1 MIVRSILGA
10 LAGLLLFSGAAQA
23 HDEFDAVRCGADIPK
38 ALIGRVMID
47 ETVVATEARH
57 KDIALVDEGADI
69 VNDNVQMVSW
79 RICGGDYNMLVDA
92 KNVIRDVL
100 AFPAHSR
107 ATPEFSGLCRIGG
120 KEMTDSVYAL
130 LDNKVGFDPNPEH
143 HYAPDDQTLM
153 PALAA
158 WRVDEK
164 HDKFVSVPVK
174 GLMCPRS
181 GLFTLDGGA

>member
-1 MIVRSILGA
+1 MMKFIFGVA
-10 LAGLLLFSGAAQA
+10 AGLLLFSGAAQA
-23 HDEFDAVRCGADIPK
+23 RDEFDAMHCGGDIPK
-38 ALIGRVMID
+38 ALIGHVMMDERV
-47 ETVVATEARH
+47 VVTEAKH
-57 KDIALVDEGADI
+57 KDIALVDEGAEI
-69 VNDNVQMVSW
+69 INDRLQMVSW
-79 RICGGDYNMLVDA
+79 RICGGDYNMLVDG

-107 ATPEFSGLCRIGG
+107 ATPEFSGLCRVGG

-130 LDNKVGFDPNPEH
+130 LDNRSGFDPNTAH
-143 HYAPDDQTLM
+143 HYAPDDGTLL

-164 HDKFVSVPVK
+164 RAKFVSVPVK
-174 GLMCPRS
+174 GMSCPRS

>member
-1 MIVRSILGA
+1 MMKLIFA
-10 LAGLLLFSGAAQA
+10 ATAGLLLFCGSAQA
-23 HDEFDAVRCGADIPK
+23 HDEFDAVRCGGDIPK
-38 ALIGRVMID
+38 ALIGHVMID
-47 ETVVATEARH
+47 ERVVVTEAKH

-69 VNDNVQMVSW
+69 INDNLQMVSW
-79 RICGGDYNMLVDA
+79 KICGGDYNMLVDH

-107 ATPEFSGLCRIGG
+107 ATPEFSGQCSIGG
-120 KEMTDSVYAL
+120 KLMADTVYAV
-130 LDNKVGFDPNPEH
+130 LDNKAGFDPNTEH
-143 HYAPDDQTLM
+143 HYAPGDQTLM
-153 PALAA
+153 PALFA

-174 GLMCPRS
+174 GMMCPRS

>member
-1 MIVRSILGA
+1 MMKHILGA
-10 LAGLLLFSGAAQA
+10 AACLLLFCGAAQA
-23 HDEFDAVRCGADIPK
+23 HDEFDAVRCGKDIPK
-38 ALIGRVMID
+38 ALIGHVMID
-47 ETVVATEARH
+47 ERVVVTEAKH

-69 VNDNVQMVSW
+69 INDNLQMVSW
-79 RICGGDYNMLVDA
+79 KICGGDYNMLVDH

-130 LDNKVGFDPNPEH
+130 LDNKSGFDPNPEH
-143 HYAPDDQTLM
+143 HYAPNDQTLI
-153 PALAA
+153 PALSA

-164 HDKFVSVPVK
+164 RAKFVSVPAK